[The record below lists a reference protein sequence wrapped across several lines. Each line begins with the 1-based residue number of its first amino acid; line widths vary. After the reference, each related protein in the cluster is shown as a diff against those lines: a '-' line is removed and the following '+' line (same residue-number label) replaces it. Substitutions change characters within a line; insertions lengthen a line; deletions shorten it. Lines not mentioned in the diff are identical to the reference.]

1 MVQDMNG
8 IQRLDIKQ
16 LRVLDALL
24 VERNL
29 SRVAERMG
37 LTQQAISEQL
47 RKLRDLFAD
56 PLLLRQ
62 GNTMVPTPLALEL
75 GKRIRTILDNV
86 EGLITLH
93 EFTPSTYQG
102 VLTISATDYAIDAL
116 LPLLLK
122 KIRQEA
128 PLLKIIVTDFES
140 DDVGPL
146 LTSGE
151 LDLALTFPPF
161 IPDYI
166 QSERLFD
173 EQHICIASIDSSLH
187 HQSLTLADIAA
198 LPQLVISP
206 SKANLKGSHD
216 DWFARQGLQRNIVMS
231 IPSFKA
237 APDVLYT
244 TDMIAFY
251 PSRLLPHPKVKPLN
265 IAIKPP
271 KFDVIVAWHERTA
284 QSRIHQWLRE
294 KLKEVCAEV

>member
-122 KIRQEA
+122 KSAKKRHCS
-128 PLLKIIVTDFES
+128 K
-140 DDVGPL
+140 
-146 LTSGE
+146 
-151 LDLALTFPPF
+151 
-161 IPDYI
+161 
-166 QSERLFD
+166 
-173 EQHICIASIDSSLH
+173 SL
-187 HQSLTLADIAA
+187 
-198 LPQLVISP
+198 
-206 SKANLKGSHD
+206 
-216 DWFARQGLQRNIVMS
+216 
-231 IPSFKA
+231 
-237 APDVLYT
+237 
-244 TDMIAFY
+244 
-251 PSRLLPHPKVKPLN
+251 
-265 IAIKPP
+265 
-271 KFDVIVAWHERTA
+271 
-284 QSRIHQWLRE
+284 
-294 KLKEVCAEV
+294 